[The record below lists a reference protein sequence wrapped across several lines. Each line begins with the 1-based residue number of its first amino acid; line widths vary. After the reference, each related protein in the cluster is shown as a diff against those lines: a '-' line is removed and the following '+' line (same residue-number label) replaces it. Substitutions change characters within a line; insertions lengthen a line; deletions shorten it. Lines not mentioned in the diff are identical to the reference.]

1 MSLDR
6 IIKNINSLID
16 SKKKCERDFMLAKKL
31 EYAHESRK

>member
-16 SKKKCERDFMLAKKL
+16 SKKNYERDFMLAKKL
-31 EYAHESRK
+31 EYAHELRD